1 MKVPRERSDSEEILK
16 QIKQNKQRSLMQVS
30 NILMSSASSKIG
42 ASILNQS
49 ARQIDSEKSK
59 QSLPSDKKQIMQS
72 PQMQKGTT
80 PFYISGFQPVAN
92 NSIIKVPIP
101 NKSLYSEHKEF

>member
-1 MKVPRERSDSEEILK
+1 
-16 QIKQNKQRSLMQVS
+16 
-30 NILMSSASSKIG
+30 MSSASSKIG

-49 ARQIDSEKSK
+49 SRQMVDSEKSK
-59 QSLPSDKKQIMQS
+59 QSLPSDKKNLMQS
-72 PQMQKGTT
+72 PTMQKGTT

-92 NSIIKVPIP
+92 NSMIKVPIP